1 MKPHLFVKGKAIT
14 LKSAVYLSNTQSTSR
29 TIAML
34 PKRWEAPHALVCPT
48 DTQTLWLEE
57 TMKHFNRQENK
68 NNMQCPNPPSNL
80 LSGPPFKDLLSE
92 TPLVI
97 LQCVSS
103 LSSHSSFVYCSHRVL
118 YTTCCRVTEKKNG
131 VWDD

>member
-1 MKPHLFVKGKAIT
+1 
-14 LKSAVYLSNTQSTSR
+14 
-29 TIAML
+29 
-34 PKRWEAPHALVCPT
+34 
-48 DTQTLWLEE
+48 
-57 TMKHFNRQENK
+57 MKHFNRQENK
-68 NNMQCPNPPSNL
+68 NNVQCPNPPSNL

-118 YTTCCRVTEKKNG
+118 YTTCCRVTEKKNVSG
-131 VWDD
+131 MIKGFEIFHNSKIWVSLG